1 MGGKTLKYPVRQK
14 YKPQDKTVDMPEEKV
29 SDEEY
34 KKRMEMLK
42 KLGLVKEEVKE
53 EKQEEKAEEKKE

>member
-14 YKPQDKTVDMPEEKV
+14 YVPPEKKVEEKKEEPI

-34 KKRMEMLK
+34 KKRIEMLK
-42 KLGLVKEEVKE
+42 KMGLIK
-53 EKQEEKAEEKKE
+53 EEKKE

>member
-14 YKPQDKTVDMPEEKV
+14 YKPQEKTVEMPEEKV

-42 KLGLVKEEVKE
+42 KLGLVKSSEKPNG
-53 EKQEEKAEEKKE
+53 EKQ

>member
-14 YKPQDKTVDMPEEKV
+14 YVAPEKKVEEKPEEKV

-42 KLGLVKEEVKE
+42 KLGLVKEEPKE
-53 EKQEEKAEEKKE
+53 EKQEEKAEEK